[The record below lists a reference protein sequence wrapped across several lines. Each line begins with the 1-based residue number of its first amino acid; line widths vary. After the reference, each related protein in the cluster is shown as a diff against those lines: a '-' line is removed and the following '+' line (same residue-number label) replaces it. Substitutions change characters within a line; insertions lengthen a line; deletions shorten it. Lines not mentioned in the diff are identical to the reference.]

1 MKKTVVSFL
10 LAAVMGL
17 SSPAGSLCIPEE
29 EHNGTMEQEQN
40 EEGEFEGL
48 ELEEEPE
55 IKVEED
61 TEEEMQGD
69 ASSEEAPENPE
80 DFDGEKPHAEP
91 EEITEEFTGTILT
104 PDNADSLF
112 GDTPE
117 DEQLIR
123 EIEEGEIVGFAPASL
138 TDIGETE
145 LMSEEDA
152 SVLLAPDRY
161 RLISTSTIV
170 NCDEVWTANSPIH
183 ARLRYIEYVDSD
195 GAVTRSPLYCMKAS
209 KMGIDGNVDL
219 KPDAVKFF
227 SNSTLRKILYFG
239 YGGPGDICDSYN
251 PSCSHVNW
259 SKWQN
264 RYVFTHQALSKV
276 YANDVN

>member
-1 MKKTVVSFL
+1 
-10 LAAVMGL
+10 
-17 SSPAGSLCIPEE
+17 
-29 EHNGTMEQEQN
+29 MEQEQN

-183 ARLRYIEYVDSD
+183 ARLRYID
-195 GAVTRSPLYCMKAS
+195 M
-209 KMGIDGNVDL
+209 
-219 KPDAVKFF
+219 
-227 SNSTLRKILYFG
+227 
-239 YGGPGDICDSYN
+239 
-251 PSCSHVNW
+251 
-259 SKWQN
+259 
-264 RYVFTHQALSKV
+264 
-276 YANDVN
+276 

>member
-1 MKKTVVSFL
+1 
-10 LAAVMGL
+10 MGQVETRNK
-17 SSPAGSLCIPEE
+17 SEERGSLK
-29 EHNGTMEQEQN
+29 
-40 EEGEFEGL
+40 GL

-145 LMSEEDA
+145 LMSETGVKSETGLIPET
-152 SVLLAPDRY
+152 SFQEGLPIRHVL
-161 RLISTSTIV
+161 
-170 NCDEVWTANSPIH
+170 
-183 ARLRYIEYVDSD
+183 
-195 GAVTRSPLYCMKAS
+195 
-209 KMGIDGNVDL
+209 
-219 KPDAVKFF
+219 
-227 SNSTLRKILYFG
+227 SNSFG
-239 YGGPGDICDSYN
+239 FGGNDSSLLFSATN
-251 PSCSHVNW
+251 FPKRTN
-259 SKWQN
+259 
-264 RYVFTHQALSKV
+264 L
-276 YANDVN
+276 